1 MRKSIYTL
9 MVSTLIAAA
18 SMTACSS
25 QPSETTTAETTTVET
40 TAAES
45 TQENDTSAE
54 SSDASETTT
63 AGEKETAQTTD
74 ADYAEDETLSE
85 KEITELYRGFARS
98 LQSII
103 ANKNM
108 NDLAEL
114 LVYPSYIGID
124 DGIVV
129 NNRTEFMA
137 LDADKVFTDAL
148 IEAVKTADVSSTEL
162 TKAGFIVGDPSGKPA
177 VTFGL
182 DKEGSIGITGINY

>member
-25 QPSETTTAETTTVET
+25 QPSETTTAETT
-40 TAAES
+40 AAES
-45 TQENDTSAE
+45 TQE

-182 DKEGSIGITGINY
+182 DKEGSIGITAINY

>member
-25 QPSETTTAETTTVET
+25 QPSETTTAETT
-40 TAAES
+40 AAES
-45 TQENDTSAE
+45 TQENGTSAE

-74 ADYAEDETLSE
+74 ADHAEDETLSE

-148 IEAVKTADVSSTEL
+148 IEAVKTADVSSNEL

-182 DKEGSIGITGINY
+182 DKEGSIGITAINY

>member
-1 MRKSIYTL
+1 
-9 MVSTLIAAA
+9 
-18 SMTACSS
+18 
-25 QPSETTTAETTTVET
+25 
-40 TAAES
+40 
-45 TQENDTSAE
+45 
-54 SSDASETTT
+54 
-63 AGEKETAQTTD
+63 
-74 ADYAEDETLSE
+74 
-85 KEITELYRGFARS
+85 
-98 LQSII
+98 
-103 ANKNM
+103 M

-177 VTFGL
+177 VTFSL
-182 DKEGSIGITGINY
+182 DKEGSIGITAINY

>member
-1 MRKSIYTL
+1 MKEKIKKTIMAVL
-9 MVSTLIAAA
+9 LVFCCCMLLGIPV
-18 SMTACSS
+18 M
-25 QPSETTTAETTTVET
+25 AENLSDDFSVET
-40 TAAES
+40 
-45 TQENDTSAE
+45 D
-54 SSDASETTT
+54 
-63 AGEKETAQTTD
+63 TD

-137 LDADKVFTDAL
+137 LDAEKVFTDAL

-162 TKAGFIVGDPSGKPA
+162 TKAGFIVGNPSGKPA

>member
-25 QPSETTTAETTTVET
+25 QPSETT
-40 TAAES
+40 AAES
-45 TQENDTSAE
+45 TQENDTSA
-54 SSDASETTT
+54 AR
-63 AGEKETAQTTD
+63 EKETAQTTD
-74 ADYAEDETLSE
+74 ADHAEDETLSE

-148 IEAVKTADVSSTEL
+148 IEAVKTADVSSNEL

-182 DKEGSIGITGINY
+182 DKEGSIGITAINY

>member
-25 QPSETTTAETTTVET
+25 QPSETT
-40 TAAES
+40 AAES

-63 AGEKETAQTTD
+63 AVEKETAQTTD
-74 ADYAEDETLSE
+74 ADHAKDETLSE

-98 LQSII
+98 LQRII

-148 IEAVKTADVSSTEL
+148 IEAVKTADVSSNEL

-182 DKEGSIGITGINY
+182 DKEGSIGITAINY